1 MEYLNRIMEADK
13 KSKVI
18 MDEFDQIKSL
28 SYKNMQNTTTFDEFN
43 VDKGFMLQ
51 SKLQDL
57 QTMIEYYERA
67 YRNVDTMSPEQF
79 TEISDYFQLENVKEE
94 LNRRIN
100 SLKSFIQTH
109 HYQL

>member
-13 KSKVI
+13 KSKII
-18 MDEFDQIKSL
+18 MDEFDQIRSL
-28 SYKNMQNTTTFDEFN
+28 SYKEMQNNTTFDEFN
-43 VDKGFMLQ
+43 IDKGFMLQ
-51 SKLQDL
+51 GKLQDL

-67 YRNVDTMSPEQF
+67 YRNVDTMSLEQF
-79 TEISDYFQLENVKEE
+79 TEISDYFQVENVKEE

-100 SLKSFIQTH
+100 SLKTFIQTH